1 MPRDLLPRLLVYLRH
16 RKEHSCIII
25 SGEVGAGK
33 TLVAKQLVAA
43 LKRLNIV
50 VGGILSPRIVQ
61 DGATIGYTVCDL
73 TSGEERPFTA
83 LHPPGIVVG
92 RFFIDQETLDLARR
106 AIEGAAR
113 NAQVVFVD
121 EVGRLELQGAGLASA
136 VHTLLNSSALPVLL
150 IRDSFVPAVVKTF
163 SINQYIPYHIC

>member
-1 MPRDLLPRLLVYLRH
+1 MSRDLLPRLLVYLRH
-16 RKEHSCIII
+16 RKERSCIII

-33 TLVAKQLVAA
+33 TLVAKQLAAA
-43 LKRLNIV
+43 LKRLNIA

-61 DGATIGYTVCDL
+61 DGATVGYTVCDL
-73 TSGEERPFTA
+73 MSGEEQPFAGLST
-83 LHPPGIVVG
+83 PGIVVG
-92 RFFIDQETLDLARR
+92 RFFIDRKALDLACR
-106 AIEGAAR
+106 AIEDGAR

-121 EVGRLELQGAGLASA
+121 EVGRLELQGAGLALA

-150 IRDSFVPAVVKTF
+150 VRDSFVPTVVKTF

>member
-1 MPRDLLPRLLVYLRH
+1 MSRDLLPRLLVYLRH
-16 RKEHSCIII
+16 RKERSCIII

-33 TLVAKQLVAA
+33 TVVAKQLAAA
-43 LKRLNIV
+43 LKRLNIT

-61 DGATIGYTVCDL
+61 DGATVGYTVCDL
-73 TSGEERPFTA
+73 ISGEERPFAGLST
-83 LHPPGIVVG
+83 PGIVVG
-92 RFFIDQETLDLARR
+92 RFFIDRKALDLACR

-136 VHTLLNSSALPVLL
+136 VHTLLNSSALAVFLV
-150 IRDSFVPAVVKTF
+150 RESFVPAVLKTF

>member
-1 MPRDLLPRLLVYLRH
+1 MSRDLLPRLLVYLRH

-43 LKRLNIV
+43 LKRLNIA

-73 TSGEERPFTA
+73 TSGEERPFAA

-92 RFFIDQETLDLARR
+92 RFFVDQEALGLARR

-121 EVGRLELQGAGLASA
+121 EVGGLELQGAGLALA

-150 IRDSFVPAVVKTF
+150 VRDSFVLAIVKTF
-163 SINQYIPYHIC
+163 SISQYIPYHVS